1 MTATSLAK
9 AGPTD
14 AGVEDLA
21 LREAREWRLEVLRRG
36 MNFPEVKMKVLLYG
50 EREGFTSGGNG
61 GIGGVGRRIGHPQG
75 PLANGN
81 RPNGTARDFSGTK
94 GGEGVGN
101 TKAMTRG
108 TKNAAPLGAGRR
120 LVRGLRGS
128 RPETFPG
135 QERQRPDCRPTP
147 NNARPALL
155 HIGLYDRASRE
166 RNTIGPAWKTGGRR
180 AIESPEETR
189 MVEKLKC
196 TEAKA

>member
-14 AGVEDLA
+14 AGVEDFA

-61 GIGGVGRRIGHPQG
+61 GIGGVVRRMGHPQG
-75 PLANGN
+75 QL
-81 RPNGTARDFSGTK
+81 
-94 GGEGVGN
+94 GVGLMEIAPTAQPGISLPRKAGRECN
-101 TKAMTRG
+101 TKAMKRG
-108 TKNAAPLGAGRR
+108 TKNAAPRGAGRR

-135 QERQRPDCRPTP
+135 QERQRPDCRPTT
-147 NNARPALL
+147 NNARTALL
-155 HIGLYDRASRE
+155 QIGLYDRASRE
-166 RNTIGPAWKTGGRR
+166 RNTIGPAWKTG
-180 AIESPEETR
+180 
-189 MVEKLKC
+189 
-196 TEAKA
+196 